1 MDITWFDGE
10 LSTTRQRT
18 AVENMASQDWDF
30 VAIQALTEGTL
41 ADPVNKMIAKG
52 IPVIAIDTFIAPYD
66 KVNVH
71 TRLTPDNNFMG
82 TSVTQSLV
90 DALNGEGKIIMTT
103 GPLGFSAVQ
112 GRSKAFENVVRRFPK
127 MEVLDTAPGDWDV
140 TKVGKLWESWL
151 NKYPKIDAAFFHNDD
166 MALAA
171 YNVMKAHNRT
181 DILIGGVDAMPPAV
195 DAVLDGRMYATVRG
209 FVSPDAWRRGRRRC
223 RGGSRRRK
231 DGTAGDSADD
241 RHRRSARNERE
252 RGGSPLGGGPLPHL
266 KQASTC
272 PALSCVT
279 KARQFSRCAGS
290 PNRLAAFSLF
300 KGVDFTLNRGEIH
313 GLVGENGAGKST
325 LMKIIAGAQIDF
337 QGAMLIDGAP
347 MRFGSTHDALRAG
360 VGMVHQEL
368 SIAPDLTVAEN
379 MFLGRQLTNR
389 LGIVDWRRMARETAA
404 PLNSLGIEVDPR
416 ARAGALPL
424 GLQQLVE
431 LGRVLFSGA
440 RIIILDEPTSALSP
454 PEVQLLFRVLDD
466 PQGKGREPN
475 LHFPFSR

>member
-1 MDITWFDGE
+1 MSRSTREDVTARRGFLLASAGTVSNVLLSRFGVDAAEAAETVGRSSKPLKAAFSSAGLQVTWCAQGKKAADYWGKLFNVDITWFDGE

-252 RGGSPLGGGPLPHL
+252 RGGSSLGGGPLPHL

-300 KGVDFTLNRGEIH
+300 KG
-313 GLVGENGAGKST
+313 ST
-325 LMKIIAGAQIDF
+325 L
-337 QGAMLIDGAP
+337 P
-347 MRFGSTHDALRAG
+347 
-360 VGMVHQEL
+360 
-368 SIAPDLTVAEN
+368 
-379 MFLGRQLTNR
+379 
-389 LGIVDWRRMARETAA
+389 
-404 PLNSLGIEVDPR
+404 
-416 ARAGALPL
+416 
-424 GLQQLVE
+424 
-431 LGRVLFSGA
+431 
-440 RIIILDEPTSALSP
+440 
-454 PEVQLLFRVLDD
+454 
-466 PQGKGREPN
+466 
-475 LHFPFSR
+475 